1 MGTGSSKP
9 SMMENKGMWS
19 YRDVNQNGVKSPPAR
34 IQLILLAGSARQK
47 RPAAKKMAEGDP
59 GGKETQREQALS
71 E

>member
-1 MGTGSSKP
+1 
-9 SMMENKGMWS
+9 MWS